1 MTQVSSPQNI
11 SKRWLTAV
19 FGRFVHVVPRS
30 RNGTVVMTIIVI
42 TASVIMTTV
51 RELVK
56 VNATTSLWERRVP
69 WAISQLQNGAIT
81 WERLIYATAPIL
93 PHRRDL
99 PACHRAK
106 FIQAFTLRQATCSK
120 IVDSSQPL
128 ATFIVPAR
136 SSRRL
141 KIEHC

>member
-42 TASVIMTTV
+42 AASVIMTTV

-93 PHRRDL
+93 ISSFRRIDEIFQL
-99 PACHRAK
+99 AIEPSS
-106 FIQAFTLRQATCSK
+106 SK
-120 IVDSSQPL
+120 LSLYDKLHV
-128 ATFIVPAR
+128 
-136 SSRRL
+136 RR
-141 KIEHC
+141 